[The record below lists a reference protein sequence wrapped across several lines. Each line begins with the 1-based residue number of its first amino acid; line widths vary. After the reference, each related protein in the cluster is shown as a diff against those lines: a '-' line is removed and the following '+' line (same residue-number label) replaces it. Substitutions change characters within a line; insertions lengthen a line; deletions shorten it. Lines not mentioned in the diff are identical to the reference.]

1 MRVAIPVRIK
11 GPFHDITTTPDVSQ
25 AADKKVKD
33 TVKNELFKR
42 LGR

>member
-1 MRVAIPVRIK
+1 MRIK
-11 GPFHDITTTPDVSQ
+11 GPFHDITITADVSQ
-25 AADKKVKD
+25 AAEEKVKD